1 MNSPFRVKH
10 WLLLHQSQTNP
21 LLQLQ
26 LTVIRFF
33 KARQNA
39 HERGFARAIAT
50 NQAHALKGLQGKIC
64 VIEQGG
70 LTKRQLGLL

>member
-39 HERGFARAIAT
+39 HERGFARAVAT
-50 NQAHALKGLQGKIC
+50 NQAHALKGLQ
-64 VIEQGG
+64 
-70 LTKRQLGLL
+70 